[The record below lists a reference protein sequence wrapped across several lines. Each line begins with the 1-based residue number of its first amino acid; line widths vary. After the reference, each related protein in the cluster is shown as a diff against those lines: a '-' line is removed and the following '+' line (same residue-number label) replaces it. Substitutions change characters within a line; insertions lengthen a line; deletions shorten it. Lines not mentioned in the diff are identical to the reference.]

1 MNSSDRQVWRAFVQL
16 ADTLTADFDIIDFL
30 HTLAQHCV
38 DLLGVS
44 ACGILLADHNGR
56 LNLVAASTEQ
66 ARLLEL
72 SQAQAAEGPCVD
84 AYRTRAPVSC
94 PDLAAARERW
104 PDFAAA
110 ALSAGF
116 AAVHA
121 LPMRLHGE
129 AIGAISLYC
138 TQPARLTGQTAEL
151 GQALADVATI
161 GILHERTLRRR
172 EVVSEQLQKALESRI
187 TIEQAKGML
196 AERLHVTVGEAFAL
210 LRAHARDHNLKLADT
225 ARAIT
230 EGKLNIT
237 TPD

>member
-1 MNSSDRQVWRAFVQL
+1 MSTSDRQVWRAFVQL
-16 ADTLTADFDIIDFL
+16 ADTLTTEFDVIDFL

-44 ACGILLADHNGR
+44 ACGILLADHTGR

-72 SQAQAAEGPCVD
+72 SQAQAVEGPCVE

-94 PDLAAARERW
+94 PDLAAAGERW

-121 LPMRLHGE
+121 LPMRLHEE
-129 AIGAISLYC
+129 AIGAMSLYSA
-138 TQPARLTGQTAEL
+138 QPARLDGPAAEL

-172 EVVSEQLQKALESRI
+172 EVVTEQLQKALESRI

-196 AERLHVTVGEAFAL
+196 AERLHVTVGEAFTLIRDYA
-210 LRAHARDHNLKLADT
+210 RAHNVKLADT

-230 EGKLNIT
+230 EGELNIT
-237 TPD
+237 MPE